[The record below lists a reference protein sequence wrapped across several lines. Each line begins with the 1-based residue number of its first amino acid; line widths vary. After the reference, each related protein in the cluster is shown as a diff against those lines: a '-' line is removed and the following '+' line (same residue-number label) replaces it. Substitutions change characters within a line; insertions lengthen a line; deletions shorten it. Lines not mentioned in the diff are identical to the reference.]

1 MTVSRGFGRAGG
13 GRQAAWRDIAL
24 RPIAL
29 RHEGFGVSHGLES
42 DKKND
47 QVGWRWR
54 GFRRTLP
61 VSLQSRSDNNQPTTT
76 WQSRWPKE

>member
-1 MTVSRGFGRAGG
+1 MTATHGFGRAGG
-13 GRQAAWRDIAL
+13 DHEALWRGIAL

-29 RHEGFGVSHGLES
+29 RHEGFGTSHGLES

-47 QVGWRWR
+47 QVATCWR

-61 VSLQSRSDNNQPTTT
+61 IFRSIAIRRRPADPT